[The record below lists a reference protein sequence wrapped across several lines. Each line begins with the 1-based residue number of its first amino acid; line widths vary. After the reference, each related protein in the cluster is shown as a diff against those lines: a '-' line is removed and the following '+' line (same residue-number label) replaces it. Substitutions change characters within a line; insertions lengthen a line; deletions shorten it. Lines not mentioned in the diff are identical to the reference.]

1 MLQISD
7 DLKNFL
13 SNEVLDGLDMSSE
26 YFWSSF
32 EAILNEF
39 GPRHKELLEKRVI
52 MQSQIDEWH
61 RQRRGAIH
69 SHTEYKDFLKE
80 IGYLVEDKGDFH
92 ISTDNVDPEIKT
104 IAGPQ
109 LVVPVMN
116 ARFALNA
123 ANARWGSLYD
133 ALYGT
138 DIISEDDGATKAGS
152 YNPIRGKKV
161 IAFAREFLDTTIPL
175 SVGSFGSVKEFIF
188 VDGSLSMLLDDDSKT
203 QLAEPNQYIGYI
215 NKGEDAFGL
224 LFKNNNLHIEIQI
237 DKNHPVGQKDIA
249 GIKDILIESA
259 ITTIQDCEDSVAAVD
274 GTDKT
279 EVYRNWLGLM
289 KGNLTATFEKN
300 GK

>member
-7 DLKNFL
+7 DLKNFV
-13 SNEVLDGLDMSSE
+13 SQEVLDGLDMSSE

-39 GPRHKELLEKRVI
+39 GPRNKELLEKREM

-138 DIISEDDGATKAGS
+138 NVISEDDGATKAGS
-152 YNPIRGKKV
+152 YNPIRGAKV
-161 IAFAREFLDTTIPL
+161 IL
-175 SVGSFGSVKEFIF
+175 SLI
-188 VDGSLSMLLDDDSKT
+188 
-203 QLAEPNQYIGYI
+203 
-215 NKGEDAFGL
+215 
-224 LFKNNNLHIEIQI
+224 HI
-237 DKNHPVGQKDIA
+237 
-249 GIKDILIESA
+249 
-259 ITTIQDCEDSVAAVD
+259 
-274 GTDKT
+274 
-279 EVYRNWLGLM
+279 
-289 KGNLTATFEKN
+289 
-300 GK
+300 